1 MFQAGFSIGGI
12 IYSLCQFFILAL
24 FGRIIF
30 DYIRM
35 FSRDWRPR
43 GVILAIAEAIYAV
56 TDPAMRFA
64 RRFIPPLR
72 VGPVAIDLSFIAVFF
87 LVQIIGRV
95 ALTLS

>member
-1 MFQAGFSIGGI
+1 MVSTGFSVGGI
-12 IYSLCQFFILAL
+12 IYSLCQCFILAL

-43 GVILAIAEAIYAV
+43 GIILAIAEAIYAV
-56 TDPAMRFA
+56 TDPPMKFA

-72 VGPVAIDLSFIAVFF
+72 LGPVALDLSFIAVFIA
-87 LVQIIGRV
+87 VQLIGRL
-95 ALTLS
+95 ALSIG

>member
-1 MFQAGFSIGGI
+1 MFSTGFSFGGI

-43 GVILAIAEAIYAV
+43 GIVLAIAEAIYAV
-56 TDPAMRFA
+56 TDPAMNFA

-72 VGPVAIDLSFIAVFF
+72 LGPVAIDLSFLAVFF
-87 LVQIIGRV
+87 VVQMLGRV
-95 ALTLS
+95 ALTLA

>member
-1 MFQAGFSIGGI
+1 MFSTGFSFGGI

-43 GVILAIAEAIYAV
+43 GIVLAIAEAIYAV
-56 TDPAMRFA
+56 TDPAMNFA

-72 VGPVAIDLSFIAVFF
+72 LGPVAIDLSFLAVFF
-87 LVQIIGRV
+87 AVQMLGRV
-95 ALTLS
+95 ALTLG

>member
-1 MFQAGFSIGGI
+1 MSSGFSIGGV

-43 GVILAIAEAIYAV
+43 GIVLALAEAIYAV
-56 TDPAMRFA
+56 TDPPMKFA

-72 VGPVAIDLSFIAVFF
+72 IGPVALDLSFIAVFF
-87 LVQIIGRV
+87 LVQMIGRF
-95 ALTLS
+95 ALTLG